1 MSTHISIK
9 PTFLQ
14 VLEGTITWLEN
25 WEKEIRDE
33 LKPLITARDKEV
45 ADTETA
51 IRERIKKKTID
62 DPKDVQLVKDIK
74 AKHKLFI
81 DLVERNFLSRTT
93 AEGLRLTLRSTIDL
107 SNELLTVDLFE
118 YVLTR
123 KMNQDC
129 LEVL

>member
-9 PTFLQ
+9 PTFIQ